1 MINDTLQQLK
11 IKPLPKPQEQFNII
25 LNIPKEG
32 VAPHIIDKTSEHLI
46 NRDQFFSDIQEYLEV
61 VQKGYK
67 KHPKLENIK
76 TENKD
81 ETEDITIS
89 NIETTIK
96 KPKSTK
102 SSDAKNSF
110 SQIVKTSA
118 KLIITNP
125 TEQNIRQSKIK
136 LLNKERLTPKPGF
149 EPYATKFTGLEK
161 TSIIDETLVIPKDL
175 RIGKTLYINRIPR
188 LEPNILIKA
197 PDYYLDNREMFISFI
212 NSLFEPFK
220 QELLKEEA
228 QLKAGKS
235 TVSCNSS
242 SSNDFSLLTHQKIV
256 RDYINIYAPY
266 RGILLYHGLGSGK
279 TCSSIAIAEGIK
291 NDKKILVMTPASLR
305 SNYIEEL
312 KKCGDYLYKKNQY
325 WEFINTKTHPHYV
338 EYLSTILKLSQEYI
352 NANGGA
358 WFINIKKQPNYD
370 TLDFED
376 QQKINS
382 QLDKM
387 ISYKYQ
393 FLNYNGLRSSHLNGL
408 TNGGTLNP
416 FSNKVIIID
425 EAHNFISR
433 IVNKLNRKT
442 SLSMK
447 LYNYLMDAENC
458 KIILLSGTPII
469 NYPNEIAILFN
480 ILRGT
485 LRTYTCK
492 LIIDK
497 KPLTKEN
504 LESMFAKAN
513 VLSYIDSIE
522 YNSVSYEV
530 SITPNPFG
538 YIKSAVNKNK
548 LVYTNELLNSTQIIE
563 KIKATLQTNSLKLAN
578 NTVNVSGYKA
588 LPDNFDDF
596 KNLFINPNN
605 TINNQT
611 MFKMRILG
619 LTSYF
624 RSAQEQLMPSYD
636 HSNPDDFKIIKVPMS
651 DFQFGVYEEAR
662 VQERKLEESNKKK
675 KSKKGKTGAQNDEL
689 YNDNAST
696 YRIFSRA
703 FCNFVFPK
711 PDITRPMPNSNTT
724 VESTLDAIEEDI
736 DNSIITKNISE
747 ELLDDLSSAE
757 KINNIDGKYDADD
770 IKELEKDQAQTKLS
784 DGSYGKRI
792 AEALKELE
800 RYSTKYLSKAGLQ
813 IYSPKFLHIL
823 ENIIDDDHKG
833 IHLLYSQF
841 KTLEGIGI
849 FKLVLKENNYA
860 EFKLK
865 KNDKGEFILAIAPE
879 DVGKPMYASYT
890 GSETPE
896 EREIIKNVLNS
907 TWKLVPSSLL
917 KSITEIASDNFYGQ
931 IIKVLMITSS
941 GAEGISLKNVRYVH
955 ITEPYWHPVRN
966 HQVIGRARRIC
977 SHSDLPKELQ
987 TVKVFLYL
995 MIFSETQ
1002 LSSDLSIE
1010 LRLKDLSKK
1019 DKKKVITSDEYLHEI
1034 SSIKE
1039 EINASLLKSVKESA
1053 IDCAI
1058 HSRSSSKE
1066 TDLKC
1071 FVIGN
1076 PREDK
1081 YIYTPNINNQ
1091 DKDEG
1096 MKLNKKTE
1104 VVKLNELTINGIL
1117 YAYNKETKD
1126 LYDYDSYLK
1135 QELLLLGKLVKQE
1148 DGTHRFQKL

>member
-1 MINDTLQQLK
+1 MINSTLQQLK
-11 IKPLPKPQEQFNII
+11 IKPIPKTQEQFNII
-25 LNIPKEG
+25 LNLPQEG
-32 VAPHIIDKTSEHLI
+32 VAPTIIDKTTERLI
-46 NRDQFFSDIQEYLEV
+46 NRDQFFSTIQDYLEV

-67 KHPKLENIK
+67 KLIKEVVDDVKPSTPKSSTNTFTQIIK
-76 TENKD
+76 T
-81 ETEDITIS
+81 T
-89 NIETTIK
+89 
-96 KPKSTK
+96 
-102 SSDAKNSF
+102 ARL
-110 SQIVKTSA
+110 V
-118 KLIITNP
+118 ITNP
-125 TEQNIRQSKIK
+125 SEHSTKQSKIK
-136 LLNKERLTPKPGF
+136 LPNKERLTPKPGIEI
-149 EPYATKFTGLEK
+149 EPQIFTKTTKDE
-161 TSIIDETLVIPKDL
+161 IIDETLVIPKDL
-175 RIGKTLYINRIPR
+175 RIGKTLYINRIPK
-188 LEPNILIKA
+188 LEPKILIKA
-197 PDYYLDNREMFISFI
+197 SDYYLDNREMFISFI

-228 QLKAGKS
+228 QMKAGKS
-235 TVSCNSS
+235 SVSCDSS
-242 SSNDFSLLTHQKIV
+242 SSNEFSLLIHQKIV
-256 RDYINIYAPY
+256 RDYINIYTPY
-266 RGILLYHGLGSGK
+266 RGLLLYHGLGSGK

-291 NDKKILVMTPASLR
+291 NDKKILIMTPASLR

-312 KKCGDYLYKKNQY
+312 KKCGDYLYKKNQF

-338 EYLSTILKLSQEYI
+338 EYLSTILKLPQEYI
-352 NANGGA
+352 NVNGGA

-370 TLDFED
+370 SLDFEN

-393 FLNYNGLRSSHLNGL
+393 FMNYNGMRSSHLNGL
-408 TNGGTLNP
+408 TNGGTINP

-485 LRTYTCK
+485 LRSYNCK
-492 LIIDK
+492 LLVDK
-497 KPLTKEN
+497 KPVTKEL
-504 LESMFAKAN
+504 LEAMFIKADI
-513 VLSYIDSIE
+513 LSYIDSIE
-522 YNSVSYEV
+522 YNALNYELV
-530 SITPNPFG
+530 ITPNPFG
-538 YIKSAVNKNK
+538 YIKSTSNKNK
-548 LVYTNELLNSTQIIE
+548 VVYSSDLLDSAQIIE
-563 KIKATLQTNSLKLAN
+563 KITETLQANSIKIN
-578 NTVNVSGYKA
+578 GNKITVEGYKA
-588 LPDNFDDF
+588 LPDKFDDF
-596 KNLFINPNN
+596 KALFINPNN
-605 TINNQT
+605 TINNQY
-611 MFKMRILG
+611 MFKMRIIG

-651 DFQFGVYEEAR
+651 DFQFGIYEEAR
-662 VQERKLEESNKKK
+662 VQERKLEETNKKK
-675 KSKKGKTGAQNDEL
+675 KSKKSKTGAQNDEL
-689 YNDNAST
+689 YNDSAST

-711 PDITRPMPNSNTT
+711 PDIVRPMPNNETNIEA
-724 VESTLDAIEEDI
+724 VLDAISDDA
-736 DNSIITKNISE
+736 DNSIINKNISE
-747 ELLDDLSSAE
+747 ELLDDLSVAE
-757 KINNIDGKYDADD
+757 KINNVDGKYDADD
-770 IKELEKDQAQTKLS
+770 IKELEKDQSETKLS
-784 DGSYGKRI
+784 DSSYGKRI
-792 AEALKELE
+792 ADALKELG
-800 RYSTKYLSKAGLQ
+800 RYSNKYLSKTGLQ
-813 IYSPKFLHIL
+813 TYSPKFLHIL

-833 IHLLYSQF
+833 IHLIYSQF

-849 FKLVLKENNYA
+849 FKLVLKESNFA

-865 KNDKGEFILAIAPE
+865 KNEKGEYTMDVASE

-917 KSITEIASDNFYGQ
+917 KSIMEIASDNFYGQ

-955 ITEPYWHPVRN
+955 ITEPYWHPVRS

-995 MIFSETQ
+995 MVFSETQ

-1010 LRLKDLSKK
+1010 LRLKDISKL

-1039 EINASLLKSVKESA
+1039 EINASLLKCVKESA
-1053 IDCAI
+1053 IDCSI
-1058 HSRSSSKE
+1058 HTRSSGKE
-1066 TDLKC
+1066 SDLKC

-1081 YIYTPNINNQ
+1081 YIYTQNISNQ

-1104 VVKLNELTINGIL
+1104 VVKLNELTINGVL

-1148 DGTHRFQKL
+1148 DGTHRFQKI

>member
-76 TENKD
+76 TENND
-81 ETEDITIS
+81 ATEDITIS

-136 LLNKERLTPKPGF
+136 LLNKERLTPKPGL

-175 RIGKTLYINRIPR
+175 RIGKTLYINRIPK

-228 QLKAGKS
+228 ELKAGKS

-538 YIKSAVNKNK
+538 YIKSAANKNK

-563 KIKATLQTNSLKLAN
+563 KIKATLQANSLKLAN

-596 KNLFINPNN
+596 KILFINPNN

-865 KNDKGEFILAIAPE
+865 KNEKGEFILGVAPE

-931 IIKVLMITSS
+931 IIKVLLITSS

-1058 HSRSSSKE
+1058 HSRSSGKE

-1081 YIYTPNINNQ
+1081 YIYTPNISNQ

>member
-11 IKPLPKPQEQFNII
+11 IKPLSKPQEQFNII

-32 VAPHIIDKTSEHLI
+32 VAPHIIDKTSEQLI

-67 KHPKLENIK
+67 KLPKLANTTDTKDIGNIG
-76 TENKD
+76 
-81 ETEDITIS
+81 
-89 NIETTIK
+89 NIATSIK
-96 KPKSTK
+96 KPKY
-102 SSDAKNSF
+102 SDAKNTF
-110 SQIVKTSA
+110 SEIIKTSA
-118 KLIITNP
+118 KIVIMNP
-125 TEQNIRQSKIK
+125 TQQNIRQSNIK
-136 LLNKERLTPKPGF
+136 LPHKERLTPKPGL
-149 EPYATKFTGLEK
+149 EPNATKFTGLEK
-161 TSIIDETLVIPKDL
+161 TNIIDETLVIPKDL
-175 RIGKTLYINRIPR
+175 RIGKTLYINRIPK

-220 QELLKEEA
+220 QQLLKEEA
-228 QLKAGKS
+228 QLKAGIS
-235 TVSCNSS
+235 SVSCLAST
-242 SSNDFSLLTHQKIV
+242 SNDFSLLTHQKIV
-256 RDYINIYAPY
+256 RDYINMYAPY
-266 RGILLYHGLGSGK
+266 RGLLLYHGLGSGK

-325 WEFINTKTHPHYV
+325 WEFINTKTHPQYV
-338 EYLSTILKLSQEYI
+338 EYLSSILKLSQEYI
-352 NANGGA
+352 NANGGV

-370 TLDFED
+370 TLNFED

-393 FLNYNGLRSSHLNGL
+393 FMNYNGLRSSHLNGL
-408 TNGGTLNP
+408 TNGSTINP

-497 KPLTKEN
+497 KPVTKDS
-504 LESMFAKAN
+504 LEAMFAKAN
-513 VLSYIDSIE
+513 ILSYIDSIE

-530 SITPNPFG
+530 TITPNPFG
-538 YIKSAVNKNK
+538 YIKSVANKNK
-548 LVYTNELLNSTQIIE
+548 LVYTNDLLNSTLIIA
-563 KIKATLQTNSLKLAN
+563 KIKETLQANSLKIAN
-578 NTVNVSGYKA
+578 NTVNVGGYKA

-596 KNLFINPNN
+596 KSLFINPNN
-605 TINNQT
+605 TINNQY
-611 MFKMRILG
+611 MFKMRIVG

-624 RSAQEQLMPSYD
+624 RSAQEQLMPRYD

-675 KSKKGKTGAQNDEL
+675 KSKKSKTGAQNDEL
-689 YNDNAST
+689 YNDSAST

-711 PDITRPMPNSNTT
+711 PDIVRPMPNSDTT
-724 VESTLDAIEEDI
+724 VESALDAISEDA
-736 DNSIITKNISE
+736 DNSIIDKNISE
-747 ELLDDLSSAE
+747 ELLDNLSNAE
-757 KINNIDGKYDADD
+757 KIDNIDGKYDADD
-770 IKELEKDQAQTKLS
+770 IKELEKDQAQNKLS
-784 DGSYGKRI
+784 DSSYGKRI

-800 RYSTKYLSKAGLQ
+800 RYSSKYLSKTGLQ

-823 ENIIDDDHKG
+823 ENIIDDDHRG

-849 FKLVLKENNYA
+849 FKLVLKENNFA

-865 KNDKGEFILAIAPE
+865 KNDKGEYILALAPE

-917 KSITEIASDNFYGQ
+917 KSIMEIASDNYYGQ

-955 ITEPYWHPVRN
+955 ITEPYWHPVRS

-1053 IDCAI
+1053 IDCSI
-1058 HSRSSSKE
+1058 HTRSSGKE

-1081 YIYTPNINNQ
+1081 YIYTPNISNQ

>member
-11 IKPLPKPQEQFNII
+11 IKPLSKPQEQFNVI

-32 VAPHIIDKTSEHLI
+32 ASPHIIDKTSEQLI
-46 NRDQFFSDIQEYLEV
+46 NREQFFSDIQEYLEV

-67 KHPKLENIK
+67 KLPKLAN
-76 TENKD
+76 
-81 ETEDITIS
+81 TEDTKDIKDIGIIGMS
-89 NIETTIK
+89 IK
-96 KPKSTK
+96 KPKY
-102 SSDAKNSF
+102 SDAKNTF
-110 SQIVKTSA
+110 SEIIKTSA
-118 KLIITNP
+118 KLIITNQ
-125 TEQNIRQSKIK
+125 TQQNIRQSNIK
-136 LLNKERLTPKPGF
+136 LPHKERLTPKPI
-149 EPYATKFTGLEK
+149 AAKVTGLEK
-161 TSIIDETLVIPKDL
+161 TNTIDETLVIPKDL
-175 RIGKTLYINRIPR
+175 RIGKTLYINRIPK

-220 QELLKEEA
+220 QQLLKEEA
-228 QLKAGKS
+228 QLKAGIS
-235 TVSCNSS
+235 SVSCLAST
-242 SSNDFSLLTHQKIV
+242 SNDFSLLTHQKIV
-256 RDYINIYAPY
+256 RDYINMYAPY
-266 RGILLYHGLGSGK
+266 RGLLLYHGLGSGK

-291 NDKKILVMTPASLR
+291 NDKKILVMTPASLK

-325 WEFINTKTHPHYV
+325 WEFINTKTHPQYV

-352 NANGGA
+352 NANGGV

-370 TLDFED
+370 TLTFED

-393 FLNYNGLRSSHLNGL
+393 FMNYNGLRSSHLNGL
-408 TNGGTLNP
+408 TNGSTINP

-485 LRTYTCK
+485 LRTYSCK
-492 LIIDK
+492 LVIDK
-497 KPLTKEN
+497 KPVTKDS
-504 LESMFAKAN
+504 LEAMFAKAN

-530 SITPNPFG
+530 TITPNPFG
-538 YIKSAVNKNK
+538 YIKSVANKNK
-548 LVYTNELLNSTQIIE
+548 LVYTNELLNSTQIIA
-563 KIKATLQTNSLKLAN
+563 KIKETFQANSLKIVN
-578 NTVNVSGYKA
+578 NTVNVGGYKA

-596 KNLFINPNN
+596 KSLFINPNN
-605 TINNQT
+605 TINNQY
-611 MFKMRILG
+611 MFKMRIVG

-675 KSKKGKTGAQNDEL
+675 KSKKSKTGAQNDEL
-689 YNDNAST
+689 YNDSAST

-711 PDITRPMPNSNTT
+711 PDIVRPMPNSDTT
-724 VESTLDAIEEDI
+724 VESALNAISEDA
-736 DNSIITKNISE
+736 DNSIIDKNISE
-747 ELLDDLSSAE
+747 ELLDDLSNAE
-757 KINNIDGKYDADD
+757 KIDNIDGKYDADD
-770 IKELEKDQAQTKLS
+770 IKELEKDQAQNKLS
-784 DGSYGKRI
+784 DSSYGKRI
-792 AEALKELE
+792 ADALKELE
-800 RYSTKYLSKAGLQ
+800 RYSSKYLSKTGLQ

-823 ENIIDDDHKG
+823 ENIIDDDHRG

-841 KTLEGIGI
+841 KTLEGVGI
-849 FKLVLKENNYA
+849 FKLVLKENNFA

-865 KNDKGEFILAIAPE
+865 KNDKGEYILALAPE

-917 KSITEIASDNFYGQ
+917 KSIMEIASDNYYGQ

-955 ITEPYWHPVRN
+955 ITEPYWHPVRS

-995 MIFSETQ
+995 MVFSETQ

-1010 LRLKDLSKK
+1010 LRLKDISKK

-1053 IDCAI
+1053 IDCSI
-1058 HSRSSSKE
+1058 HSRSSGKE

-1081 YIYTPNINNQ
+1081 YIYTPNISNQ

-1135 QELLLLGKLVKQE
+1135 HELLLLGKLVKQE